1 MNFLSKIKK
10 YIFLLDNNNVSVSID
25 EMRKRR
31 YRITSLYFY
40 TFAAFFFL
48 MFIWMIFF
56 KIDVVIVAKGEVIP
70 LGEIKSIQ
78 HLEGGII
85 DVILIKENEIVTRG
99 QDLLILSKISKKA
112 DLDELQVRIDSQLI
126 KSIRLEAEINN
137 FNTPIYPDQLI
148 GKRNELI
155 DKSIKLFYSRKN
167 NYEGSINEID
177 SLIETNKI
185 DIEIL
190 GKQKAMAKTLQEE
203 GVLSEFFLSRCFKGI

>member
-85 DVILIKENEIVTRG
+85 DVILIKEN
-99 QDLLILSKISKKA
+99 
-112 DLDELQVRIDSQLI
+112 
-126 KSIRLEAEINN
+126 
-137 FNTPIYPDQLI
+137 
-148 GKRNELI
+148 
-155 DKSIKLFYSRKN
+155 
-167 NYEGSINEID
+167 
-177 SLIETNKI
+177 
-185 DIEIL
+185 
-190 GKQKAMAKTLQEE
+190 
-203 GVLSEFFLSRCFKGI
+203 